1 MLRVAFQ
8 VLAIVLFPLALAV
21 IAAPGLAF
29 AETLAAWVEL
39 VRPGRE
45 ASIRVIIADNA
56 DCPALTADG
65 QPLKMRVRAQP
76 GQMFTEGG
84 MGRTG
89 RANCLTKTAGQSRTA
104 DWGATT

>member
-8 VLAIVLFPLALAV
+8 VLAVVLFPFALTV

-39 VRPGRE
+39 VGPGRE
-45 ASIRVIIADNA
+45 ASIRVIVSDNA
-56 DCPALTADG
+56 DCRIFNGWPSAVSVG
-65 QPLKMRVRAQP
+65 
-76 GQMFTEGG
+76 
-84 MGRTG
+84 G